1 MSSKPVSNLSQY
13 SQFLRKNRAGVSS
26 PPPSPSSSTDSP
38 SLAASQSQSA
48 EPANPNLHTQTSQS
62 PQDYQEQELDNQQQS
77 EQPLYPHH
85 DLEKSPIAPWIYKP
99 LPEKDILLWT
109 APSRPFKKRNKK
121 YYSTLAMIAL
131 LISLI
136 LGLAGQIAA
145 ITVVIAVCFLAY
157 VLSVVP
163 PQDINYKI
171 STWGIRVE
179 NSLFYWEELGRFWF
193 SQKHEEKV
201 LNVETARFPNRLTI
215 LLGDQDEELIKLILS
230 EVLLNKKPDPT
241 LYEKVAAWLQEKI
254 PLDIE
259 E

>member
-1 MSSKPVSNLSQY
+1 MSSSPSNLSQY
-13 SQFLRKNRAGVSS
+13 KQFLRQNRSARADV
-26 PPPSPSSSTDSP
+26 PPASAKTASATRPQPEE
-38 SLAASQSQSA
+38 SQSQSQ
-48 EPANPNLHTQTSQS
+48 PQPQPQPQTQEF
-62 PQDYQEQELDNQQQS
+62 QDQPSDEQQ
-77 EQPLYPHH
+77 LYPHLE
-85 DLEKSPIAPWIYKP
+85 LEKSPIAPWMYKP
-99 LPEKDILLWT
+99 LPEEDILQWA

-136 LGLAGQIAA
+136 LGLAGQLAA
-145 ITVVIAVCFLAY
+145 ITVVIAICFLAY

-163 PQDINYKI
+163 PQNVTYKI

-179 NSLFYWEELGRFWF
+179 NSLYYWEELGRFWF
-193 SQKHEEKV
+193 SKKHGEKM

-215 LLGDQDEELIKLILS
+215 LLGDQDEELLKLILS

-241 LYEKVAAWLQEKI
+241 LYEKTATWLQKKI
-254 PLDIE
+254 PLDLE